1 MNTNYHIRYLK
12 RQEIDTARWD
22 QCINGAPNGLI
33 YGFHYYLD
41 HMAAGQWDALVLDD
55 YAAVMPLTWR
65 RKAGIRYL
73 YQPAFTQQTG
83 IFSYE
88 KLSPALIRAFLAASA
103 RHFRFAE
110 IFLNH
115 GNPLP
120 SLRPQVNYI
129 LPLDAPYDQLAARY
143 KKDLAYN
150 LRRAARWDLCYSPSP
165 SHGDLLET
173 FRSLYAHRIPSVS
186 PADYQRFEQL
196 CIYLRKQQQLILRVV
211 TSYELGLLATGLLL
225 RDHKRLYLLQSG
237 TLLKGRDVEANHFLL
252 DQFIRE
258 FAGSGMILDFEGSDI
273 PGIAHFYANFGSTQQ
288 PYFFYRHNR
297 LPWPARLLKR

>member
-12 RQEIDTARWD
+12 RQEIDTNRWD

-88 KLSPALIRAFLAASA
+88 ELSPALIRAFLAASA

-110 IFLNH
+110 IFLNYD
-115 GNPLP
+115 NPLP
-120 SLRPQVNYI
+120 HFQLHTNYI
-129 LPLDAPYDQLAARY
+129 LSLETPYSRLSANYKGQLVRSLKQAYGSSLDYRTDLDAATAIDNY
-143 KKDLAYN
+143 
-150 LRRAARWDLCYSPSP
+150 RRQ
-165 SHGDLLET
+165 
-173 FRSLYAHRIPSVS
+173 YAHKINSIRQKDYRQFQRLS
-186 PADYQRFEQL
+186 ADLQQHGQVLVRAVADIREQ
-196 CIYLRKQQQLILRVV
+196 
-211 TSYELGLLATGLLL
+211 LLATALLL
-225 RDHKRLYLLQSG
+225 RDSKRLYLLLPA
-237 TLLKGRDVEANHFLL
+237 TLPAGREAKASHFLI
-252 DQFIRE
+252 DQLIKE
-258 FAGSGMILDFEGSDI
+258 WAESPMILDFEGSDL
-273 PGIAHFYANFGSTQQ
+273 PGVARFYANFGATVQ
-288 PYFFYRHNR
+288 PYFFYHFNR

>member
-1 MNTNYHIRYLK
+1 MNTDYHIHYLK

-22 QCINGAPNGLI
+22 QCIHEAPNGLI

-65 RKAGIRYL
+65 RKAGIRFL

-83 IFSYE
+83 IFSRE
-88 KLSPALIRAFLAASA
+88 ALPPDVIQAFLAATA

-129 LPLDAPYDQLAARY
+129 LRLDAPYDQLAARY

-150 LRRAARWDLCYSPSP
+150 LRRAARWDLCYSPWP
-165 SHGDLLET
+165 GPGDLLET
-173 FRSLYAHRIPSVS
+173 FRNLYSHRITSIS

-211 TSYELGLLATGLLL
+211 TSNELGLLATGLLL
-225 RDHKRLYLLQSG
+225 SDHKRLYLLQSS
-237 TLLKGRDVEANHFLL
+237 TLPKGRDVEANHFLL
-252 DQFIRE
+252 DQLIRE
-258 FAGSGMILDFEGSDI
+258 FAGSGMVLDFEGSDI

-288 PYFFYRHNR
+288 PYFFYRHNL
-297 LPWPARLLKR
+297 LPWPVRLLKR